1 MVRPL
6 IALMALV
13 AVPVTLA
20 GCGGGADAGATE
32 GMSAQ
37 QILDQASSKTEALT
51 SYRFGV
57 DVKAT
62 AEVSAGGAVGDLL
75 RNPVDISGEGAAKDP
90 GDFTLD
96 VTANLGPGPIQ
107 ANITKVGDALYL
119 TVLGQAITLDVDP
132 TTVASLDATKLAPAI
147 AGWITN
153 PQIVGTEDVD
163 GVQVVHIRGDVDET
177 ALAEDIG
184 GLTDGLGAEGAVKP
198 GAGGAAGDLETGV
211 VDVWVG
217 QEDMLIHRAAA
228 DVVSKDPLAAAEA
241 VKAIDLKV
249 SASISDFNAP
259 VEVTAP
265 TGARQVSLD
274 SIAGLLG
281 G

>member
-37 QILDQASSKTEALT
+37 QILDQASSRTEALT

-107 ANITKVGDALYL
+107 ANITKVGPALYAS
-119 TVLGQAITLDVDP
+119 VLGQAIKLDVPAD
-132 TTVASLDATKLAPAI
+132 TVESLDATQLAPAI
-147 AGWITN
+147 SGWIEK
-153 PQIVGTEDVD
+153 PEIVGTEEVD
-163 GVQVVHIRGDVDET
+163 GVSLVHIRGAVDEQE
-177 ALAEDIG
+177 LAKDVG
-184 GLTDGLGAEGAVKP
+184 GLAGGLGADDVVDPSAA
-198 GAGGAAGDLETGV
+198 GAGNDLETGV

-217 QEDMLIHRAAA
+217 ADDMLIHKATA
-228 DVVSKDPLAAAEA
+228 DVVSKDPLDAAPQ
-241 VKAIDLKV
+241 VKALDLKV
-249 SASISDFNAP
+249 SASLSDFDAP
-259 VEVTAP
+259 VEVEAP
-265 TGARQVSLD
+265 AGARTVDLD
-274 SIAGLLG
+274 SITGLLG

>member
-1 MVRPL
+1 MARPL
-6 IALMALV
+6 IALLALV
-13 AVPVTLA
+13 AVPLAVT

-37 QILDQASSKTEALT
+37 QILDQASTKTEALA

-107 ANITKVGDALYL
+107 ANITKVGPALYAS
-119 TVLGQAITLDVDP
+119 VLGQAIKLDVPAD
-132 TTVASLDATKLAPAI
+132 TVRSLDATQLAPAI
-147 AGWITN
+147 SGWMEK
-153 PQIVGTEDVD
+153 PEIVGTEEVD
-163 GVQVVHIRGDVDET
+163 GVSLVHIRGVVDEKE
-177 ALAEDIG
+177 LAQDVG
-184 GLTDGLGAEGAVKP
+184 GLAGGLGAGDAVDP
-198 GAGGAAGDLETGV
+198 SAAGAGSDLETGV

-217 QEDMLIHRAAA
+217 ADDLLIHKATA
-228 DVVSKDPLAAAEA
+228 DVVSKDPLDAAPQ
-241 VKAIDLKV
+241 VKALDLKV
-249 SASISDFNAP
+249 SASLSDFDAP

-265 TGARQVSLD
+265 AGARTVDLD
-274 SIAGLLG
+274 SITGLLG

>member
-1 MVRPL
+1 MARPL
-6 IALMALV
+6 IALTALIAGV
-13 AVPVTLA
+13 ALLA
-20 GCGGGADAGATE
+20 GCGGGGTDMTQ
-32 GMSAQ
+32 GMSAEQ
-37 QILDQASSKTEALT
+37 VLTESAKRTEALT

-57 DVKAT
+57 DVKADVDID
-62 AEVSAGGAVGDLL
+62 AEGAVGTLL
-75 RNPVDISGEGAAKDP
+75 ANPLDINGEGGAKDP

-96 VTANLGPGPIQ
+96 LTANLGPGPIQ
-107 ANITKVGDALYL
+107 ANVTKVDDSLYL
-119 TVLGQAITLDVDP
+119 TVLGQAIKLDVDAQ
-132 TTVASLDATKLAPAI
+132 TVRSLDATQLAPAI

-153 PQIVGTEDVD
+153 PQIVGTEDIN

-184 GLTDGLGAEGAVKP
+184 GLAGGLGAEGAVTP
-198 GAGGAAGDLETGV
+198 GAGGPDGDLETGV

-217 QEDMLIHRAAA
+217 QEDLLIHKAAA

-241 VKAIDLKV
+241 VKSIDLQI

-259 VEVTAP
+259 VEITAP
-265 TGARQVSLD
+265 SGAREVSLD

>member
-13 AVPVTLA
+13 AVPLAVT

-37 QILDQASSKTEALT
+37 QILDQASTKTEALT

-107 ANITKVGDALYL
+107 ANITKVGSGLYAS
-119 TVLGQAITLDVDP
+119 VLGQAIKLDVPAD
-132 TTVASLDATKLAPAI
+132 TVQALDATQLAPAI
-147 AGWITN
+147 SGWIEK
-153 PQIVGTEDVD
+153 PEIVGTEEVD
-163 GVQVVHIRGDVDET
+163 GVSLVHIRGAVDEK
-177 ALAEDIG
+177 ALAEDVG
-184 GLTDGLGAEGAVKP
+184 GLAGGLGAGDAVDP
-198 GAGGAAGDLETGV
+198 SAAGAGNDLETGV

-217 QEDMLIHRAAA
+217 ADDMLIHKATA
-228 DVVSKDPLAAAEA
+228 DVVSKDPLDAAPQ
-241 VKAIDLKV
+241 VKALDLKV
-249 SASISDFNAP
+249 SASLSDFDAP
-259 VEVTAP
+259 VDVEAP
-265 TGARQVSLD
+265 AGARTVDLD
-274 SIAGLLG
+274 SITGLLG

>member
-1 MVRPL
+1 MARPL

-57 DVKAT
+57 AVKA
-62 AEVSAGGAVGDLL
+62 GAVGDLL

-107 ANITKVGDALYL
+107 ANITKVGPALYAS
-119 TVLGQAITLDVDP
+119 VLGQAIKLDIPAD
-132 TTVASLDATKLAPAI
+132 TVESLDATQLAPAI

-153 PQIVGTEDVD
+153 PTIVGTEDVN

-184 GLTDGLGAEGAVKP
+184 GLASGLGAEGAVKP
-198 GAGGAAGDLETGV
+198 GAAGEEGDLETGV

-217 QEDMLIHRAAA
+217 QEDLLIHKAAA
-228 DVVSKDPLAAAEA
+228 DVVSKDPLEAAEA
-241 VKAIDLKV
+241 VKSIDLQI

-259 VEVTAP
+259 VEITAP
-265 TGARQVSLD
+265 SGAREVDLD

>member
-1 MVRPL
+1 MALTAL
-6 IALMALV
+6 IAAAALV
-13 AVPVTLA
+13 A
-20 GCGGGADAGATE
+20 GCGGGGTDMTQ
-32 GMSAQ
+32 GMSAEQ
-37 QILDQASSKTEALT
+37 VLTESAKRTEALT

-62 AEVSAGGAVGDLL
+62 AKVDAGGALGGLL
-75 RNPVDISGEGAAKDP
+75 ANPIDISGEGGAKDP

-96 VTANLGPGPIQ
+96 LTANLGPGPIQ
-107 ANITKVGDALYL
+107 ANVIKAGDALYL
-119 TVLGQAITLDVDP
+119 TVLGQAIKLDVDA
-132 TTVASLDATKLAPAI
+132 TTVESLDATRLAPAI

-153 PQIVGTEDVD
+153 PTTVGTEDLD
-163 GVQVVHIRGDVDET
+163 GVPVVHIRGEVDET

-184 GLTDGLGAEGAVKP
+184 GLTDGLGARGAVKP
-198 GAGGAAGDLETGV
+198 GAAGSTGDLETGV

-217 QEDMLIHRAAA
+217 QDDLLIHKVAA
-228 DVVSKDPLAAAEA
+228 DVVSKDPLAAATA

-249 SASISDFNAP
+249 SATVSDFNAP

-265 TGARQVSLD
+265 SGARSVDLD

>member
-1 MVRPL
+1 MARPL
-6 IALMALV
+6 LALTALIAGAAL
-13 AVPVTLA
+13 LA
-20 GCGGGADAGATE
+20 GCGGGGTDMTQ
-32 GMSAQ
+32 GMSAEQ
-37 QILDQASSKTEALT
+37 LLTESATRTEALT

-62 AEVSAGGAVGDLL
+62 ADVTAGGELGGLL
-75 RNPVDISGEGAAKDP
+75 ANPIDINGEGAAKKP

-96 VTANLGPGPIQ
+96 LTANLGPGPIQ
-107 ANITKVGDALYL
+107 ANVIKSGDSLYL
-119 TVLGQAITLDVDP
+119 TVLGQAIKLDIDAE
-132 TTVASLDATKLAPAI
+132 TVASLDATQLAPAI

-153 PQIVGTEDVD
+153 PQIVGTEDIN

-217 QEDMLIHRAAA
+217 QEDLLIHKAAA

-259 VEVTAP
+259 VEVTEP
-265 TGARQVSLD
+265 TGAREVSLD